1 MKHLTTY
8 IKKDSSIVSLCEK
21 LRINREFIDA
31 DASDMLYD
39 TFDETIRKNYRT
51 VSSYEADVYTPEKV
65 KHTIDDL
72 LYNSSSKIYE
82 EVMNKIDDLVGQ
94 FKLFNKNYN
103 SMRYELDKW
112 LVDYDKKPSI
122 YAIVKEQCE
131 YIYGEHEPEE
141 GLVYYTNYFEDVQLL
156 GTIVDGKDVI
166 WIREK

>member
-94 FKLFNKNYN
+94 FKLFTRTTTPCDMNLT
-103 SMRYELDKW
+103 S
-112 LVDYDKKPSI
+112 
-122 YAIVKEQCE
+122 
-131 YIYGEHEPEE
+131 
-141 GLVYYTNYFEDVQLL
+141 GLLTM
-156 GTIVDGKDVI
+156 
-166 WIREK
+166 IRNLQYMPL